1 MEITASSPLSN
12 LCCIQPVQS
21 IRRQG
26 RKGREETEAYKLHV
40 DLNHG
45 KLWCF
50 LSLAA
55 VRTDFCLRVYMC
67 SLENLPSP
75 TSHLYPTKTPLYLL
89 GTDNFLLSYQASR
102 GAPHIIYTQV
112 PRHFLGL
119 LDQNL
124 MTSPFQLS
132 HMDDVFCILE
142 TLVPERF
149 WQHKSLPNQ
158 LHLLCSIIR
167 TTSQSPPHALLFLRN

>member
-26 RKGREETEAYKLHV
+26 RKGREETEASKLHV

-45 KLWCF
+45 KLWCS
-50 LSLAA
+50 LHLAA
-55 VRTDFCLRVYMC
+55 IRTDFCLSVYMC
-67 SLENLPSP
+67 SSENLPSP
-75 TSHLYPTKTPLYLL
+75 TSHLYPTKTPFYLL
-89 GTDNFLLSYQASR
+89 ATNNFFLSYQASR

-119 LDQNL
+119 LDKNL

-132 HMDDVFCILE
+132 YMDDVFLHPGDTGACFSLKDSVVQ
-142 TLVPERF
+142 VP
-149 WQHKSLPNQ
+149 S
-158 LHLLCSIIR
+158 
-167 TTSQSPPHALLFLRN
+167 